1 MTSALENWLGRAAEV
16 ALTTFVLVGFAALVV
31 FLGHGEVSTF
41 VLPAAIALAIGLQW
55 WRRAKAPAPT
65 PTPTPMAG
73 DSLWLLAAATLLVG
87 VAVLLTWG
95 ALATASRTWD
105 GAAMWDP
112 KSALLAARMTLEQTA
127 FRDAGVYLHSR
138 DYPLLQ
144 PVLVAA
150 IERLAGCGR
159 VLFPLVF
166 VVHCTLLFTVLR
178 RVGAGVRAAA
188 IAAVG
193 FALTPMVLSPGGGG
207 VDSGYAEALLSLAVT
222 ASVSGLVLKDRLLV
236 VVGIALLTWTK
247 PEGGL
252 YASVVVMLAWLG
264 RERRVVLSATAG
276 WAIAMTL
283 WLVLQRDLQS
293 LGRGSFAWSI
303 PLVVAMVGVAVVVSH
318 RLLASRR
325 AKGITLVAVVVVA
338 AVGVPFLL
346 QHFEVGGGVF
356 AGYLQSPAR
365 LLERLTLAPQILG
378 GVANWAWLR
387 GRFGIAFVL
396 VVVVAV
402 CARNGLTREPLR
414 WLACMVVVVALPFL
428 LAPFDDLASH
438 MRATMPR
445 LLCHHLGVAWLV
457 VGLAWV
463 GVPAARAPRAAPAVA
478 APSP

>member
-1 MTSALENWLGRAAEV
+1 MTSALENLLGRAAEV

-31 FLGHGEVSTF
+31 FLGHGEVPTL
-41 VLPAAIALAIGLQW
+41 VLPVATAIAIGMQW
-55 WRRAKAPAPT
+55 WRRGRTPSIAPV
-65 PTPTPMAG
+65 AG
-73 DSLWLLAAATLLVG
+73 DRAWLLGATVLLLG

-112 KSALLAARMTLEQTA
+112 KAALLAARMTLEQTA

-188 IAAVG
+188 IATVG

-222 ASVSGLVLKDRLLV
+222 ASIGGLVTKDRLLV
-236 VVGIALLTWTK
+236 GVGIALLAWTK

-264 RERRVVLSATAG
+264 RERRLVMAATAS

-293 LGRGSFAWSI
+293 FGRGSFAWSI
-303 PLVVAMVGVAVVVSH
+303 PLVLALVGAVVVASH
-318 RLLASRR
+318 RLLASSR
-325 AKGITLVAVVVVA
+325 AKWFAVAVVVVVA
-338 AVGVPFLL
+338 AMGVPFLL
-346 QHFEVGGGVF
+346 RYFEVGGGVF
-356 AGYLQSPAR
+356 AGYLRDPAR

-396 VVVVAV
+396 VVVVAL

-428 LAPFDDLASH
+428 LAPFDDLAGH
-438 MRATMPR
+438 LRATMPR

-463 GVPAARAPRAAPAVA
+463 GVPVANATQQPPPVVAPLP
-478 APSP
+478 